1 MRRANISSRATK
13 NRNKRPIS
21 YTHINRE
28 ESLTCKG
35 IVCSVR
41 GFLHSIIGKRQRK
54 LLDVERIA
62 RLIKVSEDDVRKW
75 IDENF
80 CVVK

>member
-1 MRRANISSRATK
+1 RATK

-41 GFLHSIIGKRQRK
+41 GFLHSIIGKKVNGKRQRK
-54 LLDVERIA
+54 LLFPWQKTAWMLKELPA
-62 RLIKVSEDDVRKW
+62 
-75 IDENF
+75 
-80 CVVK
+80 